1 MHIKGSGPGVPT
13 KAGTHRLPDV
23 KAAQG
28 AGTDER
34 PRVTAGS
41 WLPFRFPSMTQ
52 LACLAVFGL
61 LRSAGVSAAASKGS
75 DSLVSG
81 TQPMG
86 MQNFVGDWLD
96 AGGRTVL
103 VGADA
108 DYTHGSSTSCPI
120 FVQAISGARMWAP
133 TVYAQGAK
141 DEKGVHR
148 VNECG
153 TWEQN
158 HDFLNTLA
166 VQKDFKLIDEDD
178 PQGVNLQAFTCGDGD
193 VAVGQVDLHFALGT
207 RTGAPHSSEFRLP
220 WSSQV
225 LASRKP
231 LAPLPGQ
238 IFQLAQQCAPTLFLM
253 GDQIW
258 ALLDG
263 DVADPERAA
272 AYWTGQNYSFCRLDL
287 GHGIFATAIVP
298 PVNGSQD
305 FTDRLLRNCRN
316 PVSASAPSAP
326 RQSAVDWAPVAV
338 AMGLVVGGV
347 ACLRGRA
354 SGDRKSPPRPQ
365 APAQRSAPAGRGR
378 PRKAQP
384 AGGRDHRATVAEL
397 SEPQRLPAGSARA
410 VREEARSLIPD
421 TTLRDLRMLASRWR
435 GEARESLHRNPA
447 IASAMLCE
455 LISAWP
461 PDAAPQVLLG
471 AIRALGVGFDE
482 VVAAL
487 ETRLAAD
494 PMNEELATEFKALS
508 HFEPLIRS
516 LAAGD
521 GKHATPQGESRD
533 GDALVQP
540 QQSDPAAR
548 DLSISDPA
556 SQPPTRARELHE
568 VVALTKE
575 LVKRGR
581 AISQGNGDFYPGLDI
596 PHYHIDQ
603 KKGFVTY
610 KRKPTDHAYLYR
622 HGSYQSAKMDGVR
635 AHVHDHKGAVGR
647 FLDFIDGRVTADQ
660 ILQDT

>member
-1 MHIKGSGPGVPT
+1 
-13 KAGTHRLPDV
+13 
-23 KAAQG
+23 
-28 AGTDER
+28 
-34 PRVTAGS
+34 
-41 WLPFRFPSMTQ
+41 MTQ

-61 LRSAGVSAAASKGS
+61 LRSTEVSAAASRGT

-103 VGADA
+103 VGSDA
-108 DYTHGSSTSCPI
+108 DYTHGTSTSCPI
-120 FVQAISGARMWAP
+120 FVQAITGARMWAP

-141 DEKGVHR
+141 DERGVHR

-153 TWEQN
+153 TWERN
-158 HDFLNTLA
+158 HDLLNTLA
-166 VQKDFKLIDEDD
+166 VQKAFKLIDEDD
-178 PQGVNLQAFTCGDGD
+178 PQGVNLQAFTCGDGG
-193 VAVGQVDLHFALGT
+193 VAIGQVDLHFALGT
-207 RTGAPHSSEFRLP
+207 KTGAPHSSEFRLP
-220 WSSQV
+220 WSSDV

-238 IFQLAQQCAPTLFLM
+238 ILQLAQQCAPTLFLM

-272 AYWTGQNYSFCRLDL
+272 AYWTGQNYSFCRMDL

-316 PVSASAPSAP
+316 PVCASAQSAP
-326 RQSAVDWAPVAV
+326 RRPAMDWAPVAV
-338 AMGLVVGGV
+338 AIGLVVGGV

-354 SGDRKSPPRPQ
+354 RGDRKNPPRPK
-365 APAQRSAPAGRGR
+365 APAQQGAPAGRGR
-378 PRKAQP
+378 LRKVQP
-384 AGGRDHRATVAEL
+384 AGGRGHCATVAEL
-397 SEPQRLPAGSARA
+397 SEPQRLHAGSAWA
-410 VREEARSLIPD
+410 VHEEARSLIPG
-421 TTLRDLRMLASRWR
+421 TALRDLRVLASRWR

-455 LISAWP
+455 LIAAWP
-461 PDAAPQVLLG
+461 PDAARQVLLG

-482 VVAAL
+482 VVAVMKN
-487 ETRLAAD
+487 RLAVD
-494 PMNEELATEFKALS
+494 PRNEELATELGALS

-516 LAAGD
+516 LEAGD
-521 GKHATPQGESRD
+521 GKHARPQGESPDD
-533 GDALVQP
+533 GAHRQP

-556 SQPPTRARELHE
+556 SQPPTRARELDE
-568 VVALTKE
+568 VIALTKE
-575 LVKRGR
+575 LVKKGR
-581 AISQGNGDFYPGLDI
+581 AISHRNGDFYPGLDI
-596 PHYHIDQ
+596 PHIHIDQ

-610 KRKPTDHAYLYR
+610 KRKPTDHAYIYR
-622 HGSYQSAKMDGVR
+622 HGSYQPAKMNGVR